1 MESEKRK
8 QGCCSLSWIQKC
20 VSKMVG
26 NRNSRDEIVP
36 IKMTFGDPDRL
47 SPDFGDNNIFLM
59 EGAMEAQG
67 GEEEEEEEEE
77 MPEEEILVK
86 PLSRQISPLPSL
98 QSSGPSSASRS
109 LLHMCLQCNQPSTS
123 LQPLVTCGACS
134 LAEYCDV
141 ECQAL
146 HRPLHRNTCSQIV
159 RLLRRLY
166 QVLSLIELLKCLYQQ
181 IQGPLGRRQLRKIFL
196 DEGDFQLCEPAVAVD
211 IDEVF
216 FWAH

>member
-1 MESEKRK
+1 
-8 QGCCSLSWIQKC
+8 
-20 VSKMVG
+20 MVG

-109 LLHMCLQCNQPSTS
+109 LLHLCLQCNQPSTS

-134 LAEYCDV
+134 LAEYCNV

-166 QVLSLIELLKCLYQQ
+166 QVLSLIELLNAYINKFRVHLAGGNCARSFWMRE
-181 IQGPLGRRQLRKIFL
+181 IFSCASRQ
-196 DEGDFQLCEPAVAVD
+196 
-211 IDEVF
+211 
-216 FWAH
+216 

>member
-1 MESEKRK
+1 MESEWEKTKR
-8 QGCCSLSWIQKC
+8 GCCSLSWLQKC
-20 VSKMVG
+20 VSKMRG
-26 NRNSRDEIVP
+26 KTNTQEDCEIVP

-59 EGAMEAQG
+59 GDAVEDRGGAEEGED
-67 GEEEEEEEEE
+67 EEELSEED
-77 MPEEEILVK
+77 ILVK

-109 LLHMCLQCNQPSTS
+109 LLHMCLQCNQSSSS
-123 LQPLVTCGACS
+123 LLPLVTCGACS
-134 LAEYCDV
+134 LAEYCSV

-166 QVLSLIELLKCLYQQ
+166 QVL
-181 IQGPLGRRQLRKIFL
+181 F
-196 DEGDFQLCEPAVAVD
+196 
-211 IDEVF
+211 
-216 FWAH
+216 